1 MAYGDAEVSDKGH
14 VVIVETD
21 DLIHELLERWFT
33 AEGFTVGADG
43 APPARVV
50 LVVVNVSR
58 PGQVDPTLEALRARY
73 QPAPI
78 LAISARFRRGLA
90 ASVEAAARLGVQ
102 KILPKPF
109 TREEL
114 RLAVEEA
121 LGAVP

>member
-1 MAYGDAEVSDKGH
+1 MATQRVSGRGH

-33 AEGFTVGADG
+33 AEGFTVGTDG
-43 APPARVV
+43 ATAASVA
-50 LVVVNVSR
+50 LVVVNLSR
-58 PGQVDPTLEALRARY
+58 PGQADATLQALRARY
-73 QPAPI
+73 EPAPI

-90 ASVEAAARLGVQ
+90 ASVEAAARLGVR
-102 KILPKPF
+102 KVLPKPF

-121 LGAVP
+121 LGGR